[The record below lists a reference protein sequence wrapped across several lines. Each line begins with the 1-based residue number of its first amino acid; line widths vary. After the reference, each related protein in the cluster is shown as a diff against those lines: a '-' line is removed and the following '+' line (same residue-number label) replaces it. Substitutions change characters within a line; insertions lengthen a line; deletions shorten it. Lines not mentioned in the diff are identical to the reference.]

1 MSLTY
6 QIILIGALMGVFAIV
21 AGRVS
26 SRLGAPVLL
35 VFLGL
40 GMLAGEDGLGIRYND
55 VSGAYFVCSVS
66 LAVILFDGGLRTQ
79 RSTIAVAG
87 LPSLVLA
94 TVGVAITAGIVA
106 IAAWAMFGT
115 PPAGAL
121 LIGAIVASTDAAAVF
136 FLLRLQK
143 LDIAR
148 RVASTLEVE
157 SGLND
162 PMAIFLTLLAIT
174 MISTGDLSL
183 TDGLI
188 TFIVQIGGGAL
199 FGWAGGR
206 ALVFLVNRLEIA
218 AGLYP
223 VLVVMS
229 ALTVFAGAQLL
240 DTSGF
245 LAVYVAGFVLGN
257 ERHRASQLI
266 LRFHDGIAWLAQI
279 AMLLTLGLLVT
290 PTKLLPV
297 LLPALGVAFV
307 LMAIARPL
315 AVFLCLWP
323 FRFSMRERAFAAWV
337 GLRGAVPIYLALP
350 AIIENMPGA
359 EALFGVAFVVVL
371 TSLMLQGWTV
381 APAAKFLNL
390 ALPPSQAQA
399 DRRDVDV
406 PLGAQR
412 DIVGY
417 RVLPGSSVLDLPFAR
432 LILPE
437 GATVL
442 TVLRAGS
449 VIPADRLERL
459 APKDYVLVIADP
471 EQILTLDRIFAS
483 RRRHEGT
490 VAAAGEFPVEAD
502 QSIDDFCRLYG
513 IDLKPQDRGKT
524 IAHVLGDAFGGQP
537 VPGDRLAY
545 GPVEL
550 VVRGLDDTGE
560 IDSVGLALEPEA
572 ERPTLG
578 RLVGPR
584 AAALIRRGTAGLRR
598 LAIRRRGA

>member
-106 IAAWAMFGT
+106 VAAWAMFGT

-162 PMAIFLTLLAIT
+162 PMAIFLALLAIE
-174 MISTGDLSL
+174 MVAGSGVSLGSGALS
-183 TDGLI
+183 
-188 TFIVQIGGGAL
+188 FVFEIGGGAL
-199 FGWAGGR
+199 IGWAGGR
-206 ALVFLVNRLEIA
+206 AMVFLVNRLEVA

-223 VLVVMS
+223 VMVVMS
-229 ALTVFAGAQLL
+229 ALTVFAGTQLIGA
-240 DTSGF
+240 SGF

-257 ERHRASQLI
+257 ERHRASQFI

-297 LLPALGVAFV
+297 LLPALGVACV
-307 LMAIARPL
+307 LMVVARPL

-371 TSLMLQGWTV
+371 TSLALQGWTV
-381 APAAKFLNL
+381 APAARFLNL
-390 ALPPSQAQA
+390 ALPPSKAHA

-432 LILPE
+432 LVLPE

-442 TVLRAGS
+442 TVLRAGT
-449 VIPADRLERL
+449 VVTAEALDRL

-483 RRRHEGT
+483 RRRHEGA

-502 QSIDDFCRLYG
+502 QAIDDFCRLYG
-513 IDLKPQDRGKT
+513 IDLKPQDRGRT
-524 IAHVLGDAFGGQP
+524 IAGVLAAAFGGQP

-550 VVRGLDDTGE
+550 VVRGLDDAGAV
-560 IDSVGLALEPEA
+560 DSVGLALEPDA
-572 ERPTLG
+572 DRPTIA
-578 RLVGPR
+578 RLIGPR
-584 AAALIRRGTAGLRR
+584 TAALVRRGVQGMRR
-598 LAIRRRGA
+598 LAVWQRGA

>member
-6 QIILIGALMGVFAIV
+6 QIILIGALLGVFAIV

-40 GMLAGEDGLGIRYND
+40 GMVAGEDGLGIHYDD
-55 VSGAYFVCSVS
+55 VFGAYFVCSVA

-79 RSTIAVAG
+79 RSTIALAG
-87 LPSLVLA
+87 RPALVLA

-106 IAAWAMFGT
+106 VAAWAVFGT

-121 LIGAIVASTDAAAVF
+121 LIGATVASTDAAAVF
-136 FLLRLQK
+136 FLLRLQR

-162 PMAIFLTLLAIT
+162 PMAIFLTLLAIE
-174 MISTGDLSL
+174 MVQAGQFSIGHGIAVFAL
-183 TDGLI
+183 
-188 TFIVQIGGGAL
+188 QIGGGLL
-199 FGWAGGR
+199 FGLAGGR
-206 ALVFLVNRLEIA
+206 ALVALVNRLEIA

-223 VLVVMS
+223 ILVVMS
-229 ALTVFAGAQLL
+229 VLTLFAGAQLVGA
-240 DTSGF
+240 SGF

-297 LLPALGVAFV
+297 LLPALGVAAV
-307 LMAIARPL
+307 LMLVARPL

-323 FRFSMRERAFAAWV
+323 FRFTMRERAFAAWV

-350 AIIENMPGA
+350 PIIEHMPGS

-381 APAAKFLNL
+381 APSARFLAL
-390 ALPPSQAQA
+390 ALPPSETRAE
-399 DRRDVDV
+399 RRDVDV
-406 PLGAQR
+406 PLGADR

-417 RVLPGSSVLDLPFAR
+417 TVLPGSVVAAEAFAEIR
-432 LILPE
+432 FPE
-437 GATVL
+437 GVHVL
-442 TVLRAGS
+442 SVLRAGAVVRPGDLDHLS
-449 VIPADRLERL
+449 PR
-459 APKDYVLVIADP
+459 DYVLLVADP
-471 EQILTLDRIFAS
+471 ERVHALDRLFAS
-483 RRRHEGT
+483 RRTDRGQALAT
-490 VAAAGEFPVEAD
+490 IGEFLVDGQQAMDDLCRAYGLALRAQDQGRTIAAVVTAAFAGKPVE
-502 QSIDDFCRLYG
+502 
-513 IDLKPQDRGKT
+513 
-524 IAHVLGDAFGGQP
+524 
-537 VPGDRLAY
+537 GDRMPY

-550 VVRGLDDTGE
+550 VVRALDERGAVTA
-560 IDSVGLALEPEA
+560 VGLALEPEA
-572 ERPTLG
+572 ERPSLARAARALRRLRGRLG
-578 RLVGPR
+578 RLAARGRR
-584 AAALIRRGTAGLRR
+584 A
-598 LAIRRRGA
+598 

>member
-6 QIILIGALMGVFAIV
+6 QIILIGALLGVFAIV

-40 GMLAGEDGLGIRYND
+40 GMVAGDDGLGIHYDD
-55 VSGAYFVCSVS
+55 VFGAYFVCSVA

-79 RSTIAVAG
+79 RSTIALAG
-87 LPSLVLA
+87 RPALVLA
-94 TVGVAITAGIVA
+94 TLGVAITAGIVA
-106 IAAWAMFGT
+106 VAAWAVFGT

-121 LIGAIVASTDAAAVF
+121 LIGATVASTDAAAVF
-136 FLLRLQK
+136 FLLRLQR

-162 PMAIFLTLLAIT
+162 PMAIFLTLLAIE
-174 MISTGDLSL
+174 MVQAGQFSIGHGIAVFAL
-183 TDGLI
+183 
-188 TFIVQIGGGAL
+188 QIGGGLL
-199 FGWAGGR
+199 FGLAGGWT
-206 ALVFLVNRLEIA
+206 LVALVNRLEIA

-223 VLVVMS
+223 ILVVMS
-229 ALTVFAGAQLL
+229 VLTLFAGAQLVGA
-240 DTSGF
+240 SGF

-297 LLPALGVAFV
+297 LLPALGVAAV
-307 LMAIARPL
+307 LMLVARPL

-323 FRFSMRERAFAAWV
+323 FRFTMRERAFAAWV

-350 AIIENMPGA
+350 PIIEHMPGG

-381 APAAKFLNL
+381 APSARFLAL
-390 ALPPSQAQA
+390 ALPPSEARA
-399 DRRDVDV
+399 ERRDVDV
-406 PLGAQR
+406 PLGADR

-417 RVLPGSSVLDLPFAR
+417 TVLPGSVVAAEAFAEIR
-432 LILPE
+432 FPE
-437 GATVL
+437 GVHIL
-442 TVLRAGS
+442 SVLRAGA
-449 VIPADRLERL
+449 VVRPGDLDHLLPR
-459 APKDYVLVIADP
+459 DYVLLVADP
-471 EQILTLDRIFAS
+471 ERVHALDRLFAS
-483 RRRHEGT
+483 RRTDRGQALAT
-490 VAAAGEFPVEAD
+490 IGEFLVDGQQAMDDLCRAYGLELRPQDQGRTIAAVVTATFAGKPVE
-502 QSIDDFCRLYG
+502 
-513 IDLKPQDRGKT
+513 
-524 IAHVLGDAFGGQP
+524 
-537 VPGDRLAY
+537 GDRMPY

-550 VVRGLDDTGE
+550 VVRALDEKGAVTA
-560 IDSVGLALEPEA
+560 VGLALEPEA
-572 ERPTLG
+572 ERPSLARAARALRRIRARLG
-578 RLVGPR
+578 RLAARGRR
-584 AAALIRRGTAGLRR
+584 A
-598 LAIRRRGA
+598 

>member
-1 MSLTY
+1 MNLTY

-55 VSGAYFVCSVS
+55 VTGAFFVCSVA

-87 LPSLVLA
+87 WPSLVLA

-106 IAAWAMFGT
+106 VGAWAMFGT

-121 LIGAIVASTDAAAVF
+121 LIGATVASTDAAAVF

-162 PMAIFLTLLAIT
+162 PMAIFLTLLAIQLV
-174 MISTGDLSL
+174 SADDLTVAS
-183 TDGLI
+183 GI
-188 TFIVQIGGGAL
+188 ATFVLQIGGGAL
-199 FGWAGGR
+199 IGWGGGR
-206 ALVFLVNRLEIA
+206 ALVFLVNRLETA

-223 VLVVMS
+223 ILVVAS

-240 DTSGF
+240 GTSGF
-245 LAVYVAGFVLGN
+245 LAVYVAGFILGN

-266 LRFHDGIAWLAQI
+266 LRFNDGIAWLAQI

-297 LLPALGVAFV
+297 LLPALGVAAV
-307 LMAIARPL
+307 LMVVARPIS
-315 AVFLCLWP
+315 VFLCLWP

-350 AIIENMPGA
+350 AIIENMPGG

-371 TSLMLQGWTV
+371 TSLVLQGWTV
-381 APAAKFLNL
+381 APAARFLNL
-390 ALPPSQAQA
+390 ALPPSKAQA

-406 PLGAQR
+406 PFGAHR

-417 RVLPGSSVLDLPFAR
+417 TVLPGSAVVNLAFDRLP
-432 LILPE
+432 LPE
-437 GATVL
+437 GARVL
-442 TVLRAGS
+442 SVLRAGS
-449 VIPADRLERL
+449 VVEPAALDHL
-459 APKDYVLVIADP
+459 APRDYVLVIADP
-471 EQILTLDRIFAS
+471 EQIHALDRIFAS
-483 RRRHEGT
+483 RRRAGES
-490 VAAAGEFPVEAD
+490 VAAAGEFAVDAR
-502 QSIDDFCRLYG
+502 QSIDEFGRLYG
-513 IDLKPQDRGKT
+513 IEIRPRDAGKSIGAVITAAFSGKPV
-524 IAHVLGDAFGGQP
+524 A
-537 VPGDRLAY
+537 GDRMAY

-550 VVRGLDDTGE
+550 VVRDLDDAGAV
-560 IDSVGLALEPEA
+560 IMVGLALEPEA
-572 ERPTLG
+572 ERPTLS
-578 RLVGPR
+578 RLLGPR
-584 AAALIRRGTAGLRR
+584 LHAALGRAGRR
-598 LAIRRRGA
+598 LAGRRQRA

>member
-40 GMLAGEDGLGIRYND
+40 GMLAGEDGLGIRYDD

-106 IAAWAMFGT
+106 LAAWAMFGT

-148 RVASTLEVE
+148 RVASTLEIE

-162 PMAIFLTLLAIT
+162 PMAIFLTLLAIE
-174 MISTGDLSL
+174 MIGVGGLSFGEGVL
-183 TDGLI
+183 TFL
-188 TFIVQIGGGAL
+188 VQIGGGAL
-199 FGWAGGR
+199 IGWAGGR

-223 VLVVMS
+223 ILVVMS
-229 ALTVFAGAQLL
+229 ALTIFAGAQLI

-245 LAVYVAGFVLGN
+245 LAVYVAGFILGN

-266 LRFHDGIAWLAQI
+266 LRFNDGIAWLAQI

-297 LLPALGVAFV
+297 LLPALGVAAV
-307 LMAIARPL
+307 LMIVARPL

-323 FRFSMRERAFAAWV
+323 FRFTMRERAFAAWV

-350 AIIENMPGA
+350 PIIEHMPGG
-359 EALFGVAFVVVL
+359 ETLFGVAFVVVL

-381 APAAKFLNL
+381 APAARFLNL
-390 ALPPSQAQA
+390 ALPPSKAQA
-399 DRRDVDV
+399 ERRDVDV
-406 PLGAQR
+406 PLGAHR

-417 RVLPGSSVLDLPFAR
+417 TVLPGSSVLEKSFAA
-432 LILPE
+432 LALPE
-437 GATVL
+437 GARVL
-442 TVLRAGS
+442 TVLRAGA
-449 VIPADRLERL
+449 VVETAQVDRLSPR
-459 APKDYVLVIADP
+459 DYVLVIADP
-471 EQILTLDRIFAS
+471 EQIHTLDRLFAP
-483 RRRHEGT
+483 RRGGGG
-490 VAAAGEFPVEAD
+490 VQAGEFTVDAR
-502 QSIDDFCRLYG
+502 QTIDDLGRLYG
-513 IDLKPQDRGKT
+513 LEVRPQDVGKT
-524 IAHVLGDAFGGQP
+524 IGAVLAAAFGGKP
-537 VPGDRLAY
+537 VAGDRLAY

-550 VVRGLDDTGE
+550 VVQGVDDEGAV
-560 IDSVGLALEPEA
+560 DHVGLALEPEA
-572 ERPTLG
+572 ERPTFG
-578 RLVGPR
+578 RLMKRGRSRLRFVG
-584 AAALIRRGTAGLRR
+584 RRIAR
-598 LAIRRRGA
+598 LAGRGRRA